1 MDDSGGNLEILTS
14 AVVNTVRHLTQAPAG
29 QKDFLQKISP
39 TGQSLN
45 MNYIKLNEQH
55 FRFNADKKLA
65 V

>member
-39 TGQSLN
+39 TG
-45 MNYIKLNEQH
+45 
-55 FRFNADKKLA
+55 
-65 V
+65 